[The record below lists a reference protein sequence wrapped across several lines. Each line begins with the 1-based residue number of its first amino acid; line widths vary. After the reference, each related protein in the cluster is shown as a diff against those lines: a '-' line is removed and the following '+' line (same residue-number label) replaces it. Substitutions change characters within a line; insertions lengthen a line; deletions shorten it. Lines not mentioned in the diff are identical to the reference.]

1 MQNKVHPLPCWQCS
15 LDRGPPLV
23 KDPNQDD
30 VIFPS
35 IWLLTSNQKRYT
47 YQVLLLSFQRF
58 DYKSLFS
65 IIWLLTWPLIKI
77 DTHVCMS
84 VQCFDCKSV
93 ITNGS
98 SGLLSLMSV
107 YWSCNYLRL
116 DSRTN
121 KDDISLESGFLLL
134 AGGWEVA
141 IHSVLN
147 WKKKNGVEFVYFHEL
162 CYINLEWYWVCIIDT
177 CFVLAFLWPSES
189 EHLFLFHSA
198 NDNDVKSSSCW
209 SE

>member
-1 MQNKVHPLPCWQCS
+1 MQNKVHPLPCCQCS

-35 IWLLTSNQKRYT
+35 IWLLTLNQKRYT
-47 YQVLLLSFQRF
+47 YQVLLLSFQCF

-77 DTHVCMS
+77 NVHMYICQS
-84 VQCFDCKSV
+84 KQCFDCKSV

-98 SGLLSLMSV
+98 SGPLSLMSV

-121 KDDISLESGFLLL
+121 KDDISLESGFLLP

-147 WKKKNGVEFVYFHEL
+147 WRKKM
-162 CYINLEWYWVCIIDT
+162 
-177 CFVLAFLWPSES
+177 VLNFST
-189 EHLFLFHSA
+189 FM
-198 NDNDVKSSSCW
+198 SCVT
-209 SE
+209 